1 MPRHIAQP
9 QYRRE
14 REATKYPFADRA
26 TLVNRTGRMFLEGTL
41 LDAVL
46 FPVGGRER
54 AYISQVVITHQ
65 DVTLMIGDSGT
76 PTRCSGTCA
85 LLNAE
90 ATIAL
95 TDALGRPAGLLI
107 SESARLGIFQS
118 WGVGTHLFTVDMT
131 EFAAVCCI
139 PTPEIGVRGFQLE
152 DGTLRTGDVWLVG
165 DDGIVFREEEI
176 TLAQGCGPGTPQRV
190 IRVDAVGD
198 PLFRRRLCAP
208 IELFVTP
215 RFITQVR
222 VQHDLGE
229 FTCSPDEFGDL
240 KVFVN
245 NALAVDSVLRVRP
258 TAAGL
263 TIELVG
269 EAATG

>member
-1 MPRHIAQP
+1 MSSLLALQTGLPRQI
-9 QYRRE
+9 RRL
-14 REATKYPFADRA
+14 ALAGVTSALMAFAGA
-26 TLVNRTGRMFLEGTL
+26 
-41 LDAVL
+41 A
-46 FPVGGRER
+46 
-54 AYISQVVITHQ
+54 H
-65 DVTLMIGDSGT
+65 
-76 PTRCSGTCA
+76 
-85 LLNAE
+85 AE
-90 ATIAL
+90 T
-95 TDALGRPAGLLI
+95 
-107 SESARLGIFQS
+107 
-118 WGVGTHLFTVDMT
+118 TV
-131 EFAAVCCI
+131 
-139 PTPEIGVRGFQLE
+139 
-152 DGTLRTGDVWLVG
+152 
-165 DDGIVFREEEI
+165 

-190 IRVDAVGD
+190 IRVDAVSD

-215 RFITQVR
+215 RFITQIR

-240 KVFVN
+240 KLFVN